1 MYISFFFSASVIK
14 HPLIHSFNYS
24 FILCFLSDYYS
35 ISIYYYISIRTFS
48 NCHIYNWYTDTHTHP
63 HPLMLLF
70 VPNSVYLLMS
80 LYCRIAQLKKKSNFI
95 CTPEKKS
102 KCSKKRSTS
111 CRENIQKQMRLQTN
125 HKMSLNCCPV
135 TPPLLSQS
143 DISSSW
149 ATPTPP
155 PTHRHQTKRPSLQGS
170 RRLYWHFIVK
180 GTDGTC
186 VKVQTLK
193 RRVVNVIR
201 AKWAATLP
209 VRWVVR
215 LEFHFGKSRWT
226 AEVGSIKVQILFW
239 IDFTGICGSLAT
251 PYIGEKKLWLL

>member
-1 MYISFFFSASVIK
+1 MSINITLLSYCTIK
-14 HPLIHSFNYS
+14 KIKN
-24 FILCFLSDYYS
+24 
-35 ISIYYYISIRTFS
+35 
-48 NCHIYNWYTDTHTHP
+48 
-63 HPLMLLF
+63 LF
-70 VPNSVYLLMS
+70 AL
-80 LYCRIAQLKKKSNFI
+80 QKKKAD
-95 CTPEKKS
+95 TP
-102 KCSKKRSTS
+102 KKRCTS
-111 CRENIQKQMRLQTN
+111 CKENIQKQMRLQTN

-155 PTHRHQTKRPSLQGS
+155 PAHRHQTKRPSLQGS

-209 VRWVVR
+209 VHWVVR

-226 AEVGSIKVQILFW
+226 AEVESIKVQILFW
-239 IDFTGICGSLAT
+239 VDFTGICGSLAT
-251 PYIGEKKLWLL
+251 PYIGKKTMVTLSAPKWKKKKLILLKVTHLLLLIMLLCSWI